1 MHRLGLDIG
10 SNSIGW
16 CLIEDDTH
24 IVALGSRIFSDGR
37 DPKSGA
43 SLAVDRRLA
52 RGMRRRRDRYVRRR
66 SAFLETLVD
75 LGLMPVDAD
84 EARLVAMRD
93 PYALRARALDESLLP
108 HEIGRVLFHL
118 NQRRGFKSNRK
129 AERGQKDSES
139 GLIETGARALDAA
152 MAEAG
157 ARTLGEFLAGR
168 LGEGKAARVRLNG
181 EAQAYDFYP
190 QRAHIEAEFGAIWA
204 AQAPHHPALLTD
216 AARDR
221 LARILFFQRPLKEPK
236 VGLCLFAG
244 KNGVPL
250 DEARLAKAHPLFQ
263 ERRLYEEVNQLAITE
278 PGEPAQPLTRDQ
290 RDRLVLLLQDKR
302 EQTFEQL
309 ARALKLQP
317 GQSFNKASAART
329 KLTGN
334 EVRAVMKD
342 KKRFGDDWLHLSTE
356 RQWDI
361 VQRVQDEEDPAALQA
376 FLTGECGLSEER
388 AQAVAKAP
396 LPQGHGRIGKTATSA
411 ILEHLKAEVIPYSR
425 AVELAGWHHSDE
437 RTGEELPKLP
447 YYGELLSREIPPGTF
462 ADKDAANPEVY
473 WGKITNPTVHIGL
486 RQLEKVINAVI
497 AVHGRPDE
505 IVVELARE
513 LNLSEEE
520 KKKHQQRIKR
530 DTEEAQRRGRML
542 ETAGIPDSGSN
553 RAKLKLWEEL
563 AEKPQDRFCP
573 YCGIGGPIAI
583 HALFSDAVDI
593 DHIIPYSRSLDDSAG
608 NKVVVHRACNRDKGN
623 KTPFERW
630 GHDAQRW
637 DKIAAQV
644 AKLPRAKQWRFGP
657 DAMTRFEQDGGFI
670 ARQLTDTQY
679 LSRMAGKYLRSLY
692 PDKGEGSQAVY
703 VATGR
708 MTALL
713 RRVWGLN
720 SLLPDHNYVSNPHSN
735 APKNRLDHRHH
746 AIDAAVMAVT
756 TPRLLK
762 QIADAAARAEAQ
774 DLDRLFADLRQ
785 PWSGFREELG
795 EKVNAVT
802 VSHKADHGRKHPPA
816 PGKDSTAARLH
827 NDTAYGLTGEVAPD
841 GKTPIVVHRVPLL
854 SLKPADIASATRIP
868 DPALR
873 QALADA
879 TRGKAGK
886 DFEATLRRLAQT
898 HPVFRGLRRVR
909 VREPLSVIAIRDK
922 AGRAYKAYKGDANA
936 RFDVWRLP
944 DGKWVSDIVSMFAAH
959 QPGSSDR
966 RPHPAARKVL
976 SLRQNDMLAIERDGI
991 PAQIV
996 RVVKFSINGMIVLA
1010 EDEEAGPLKA
1020 RDADAVD
1027 PFKYINSSA
1036 TGLKRL
1042 KARQIRIDPL
1052 GRVFDPGPR
1061 E

>member
-1 MHRLGLDIG
+1 MRRLGLDIG

-16 CLIEDDTH
+16 CLIEDDRR

-37 DPKSGA
+37 DPNSGA

-66 SAFLETLVD
+66 SVFLKTLVE
-75 LGLMPVDAD
+75 LGLMPADAD
-84 EARLVAMRD
+84 EARLVATHD
-93 PYALRARALDESLLP
+93 PYRLRARALDEGLTP
-108 HEIGRVLFHL
+108 FEIGRALFHL

-139 GLIETGARALDAA
+139 GLIETGARALNAA
-152 MAEAG
+152 MAEVR
-157 ARTLGEFLAGR
+157 ARTLGEFLAHR
-168 LGEGKAARVRLNG
+168 LDQGKAARVRLNG

-190 QRAHIEAEFGAIWA
+190 QRAHIEAEFDAIWA
-204 AQAPHHPALLTD
+204 AQAPYHPALLTD

-221 LARILFFQRPLKEPK
+221 LARILFFQRPLKAPK
-236 VGLCLFAG
+236 IGLCLLAG
-244 KNGVPL
+244 KNGVPC
-250 DEARLAKAHPLFQ
+250 DEQRLAKAHPLFQ
-263 ERRLYEEVNQLAITE
+263 ERRLYEEVNQLTITE
-278 PGEPAQPLTRDQ
+278 PGEPAVPLTRDQ
-290 RDRLVLLLQDKR
+290 RDKLVMLLQDKR

-309 ARALKLQP
+309 AKALKLHP

-329 KLTGN
+329 KLIGN

-342 KKRFGDDWLHLSTE
+342 KKRFGDDWLHLSPA
-356 RQWDI
+356 RQWEI
-361 VQRVQDEEDPAALQA
+361 VQRVQDEEDPAALHA
-376 FLTGECGLSEER
+376 FLTQECGLSDER
-388 AQAVAKAP
+388 AQAVAKSP
-396 LPQGHGRIGKTATSA
+396 LPEGHGRIGQTATRA

-437 RTGEELPKLP
+437 RTGEELPRLP

-462 ADKDAANPEVY
+462 AEKDAANPEIY

-486 RQLEKVINAVI
+486 RQLEKVVNAVI

-530 DTEEAQRRGRML
+530 DTEDAQRRGRML
-542 ETAGIPDSGSN
+542 EHEGIADTGSN

-563 AEKPQDRFCP
+563 AERPQDRFCP
-573 YCGIGGPIAI
+573 YCGAGGPIGI
-583 HALFSDAVDI
+583 HSLFSDAVDI
-593 DHIIPYSRSLDDSAG
+593 DHIIPYSRSLDDGVG
-608 NKVVVHRACNRDKGN
+608 NKVMVHRACNRDKGN

-630 GHDAQRW
+630 GHDAERW
-637 DKIAAQV
+637 DRIAAQV

-657 DAMTRFEQDGGFI
+657 DVMQRFEQDGGFI

-692 PDKGEGSQAVY
+692 PETGEGSRKVY

-720 SLLPDHNYVSNPHSN
+720 SLLPDHNYVGNPHSN

-756 TPRLLK
+756 TPSLLK

-774 DLDRLFADLRQ
+774 ELDRLFADLPQ
-785 PWSGFREELG
+785 PWPGFHAELA
-795 EKVNAVT
+795 EKVRAVT

-816 PGKDSTAARLH
+816 PGQDNTAARLH
-827 NDTAYGLTGEVAPD
+827 KDTAYGLTGELAAD

-854 SLKPADIASATRIP
+854 KLKSADIASAERIP
-868 DPALR
+868 DPTLR

-886 DFEATLRRLAQT
+886 DFEAALRRVAQA
-898 HPVFRGLRRVR
+898 HPVFKGLRRVR

-922 AGRAYKAYKGDANA
+922 AGRTYKAYAGGSNA
-936 RFDVWRLP
+936 RYNVWRLP
-944 DGKWVSDIVSMFAAH
+944 DGTWDYRVISTFDAH
-959 QPGSSDR
+959 QRGHEDE

-976 SLRQNDMLAIERDGI
+976 CLRQNDLIAVERDGGPREI
-991 PAQIV
+991 M
-996 RVVKFSINGMIVLA
+996 RVIKFTQNGQMALVA
-1010 EDEEAGPLKA
+1010 HNEAGKLADRHKDEDDPLKI
-1020 RDADAVD
+1020 
-1027 PFKYINSSA
+1027 INPTLS
-1036 TGLKRL
+1036 GLRKM

-1061 E
+1061 D